1 MTREITIIG
10 SGHGGCAVA
19 AALSMKGFNVR
30 ICKMGRSMHMEN
42 FNKIRQ
48 NNGIFLKGI
57 EGEGF
62 AELYKITTDVK
73 EAIKDVEIIL
83 IFYVTTFHE
92 FLASKIAPYLK
103 SGQIVFLNPR
113 YAGSLLFKKAMEDC
127 NNQADVLFVEG
138 ETLPYTSRIIE
149 S

>member
-1 MTREITIIG
+1 MSSEITIIG
-10 SGHGGCAVA
+10 SGHGGSAVA

-30 ICKMGRSMHMEN
+30 VCKAGRSMHMKN
-42 FNKIRQ
+42 VNKIRQ
-48 NNGIFLKGI
+48 NNGISLKGI
-57 EGEGF
+57 EGVGF

-73 EAIKDVEIIL
+73 EAIEDVEIIL

-92 FLASKIAPYLK
+92 FLASKIAPHLK
-103 SGQIVFLNPR
+103 NGQFVFLNTG
-113 YAGSLLFKKAMEDC
+113 YAGSLLFKKATEEC
-127 NNQADVLFVEG
+127 NNHADVLFIEG

>member
-1 MTREITIIG
+1 MAGEITIIG
-10 SGHGGCAVA
+10 SGHGGCATA
-19 AALSMKGFNVR
+19 AALSMKGFNIR
-30 ICKMGRSMHMEN
+30 LCKVGRSMHMES
-42 FNKIRQ
+42 FSKIRQ

-62 AELYKITTDVK
+62 AKLSKATTDVK
-73 EAIKDVEIIL
+73 EAIEDAEIIL

-103 SGQIVFLNPR
+103 NEQLIFINPG
-113 YAGSLLFKKAMEDC
+113 YAGSILFKKAMEEC
-127 NNQADVLFVEG
+127 NNHADVLFVEG

>member
-1 MTREITIIG
+1 MSSEITIIG

-92 FLASKIAPYLK
+92 FLASPYLK